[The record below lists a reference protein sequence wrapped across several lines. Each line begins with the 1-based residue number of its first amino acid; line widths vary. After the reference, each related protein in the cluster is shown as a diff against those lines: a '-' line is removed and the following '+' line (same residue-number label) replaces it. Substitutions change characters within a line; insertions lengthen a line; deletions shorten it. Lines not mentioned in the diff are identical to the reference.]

1 MKKFKNI
8 LILIVGILSGSC
20 NLDED
25 PNFLDATLYETP
37 QSAKAALDGIYTKIT
52 SYNAQERRY
61 FVVNGFSG
69 LFNTRKNGANVN
81 NTNNINLFSLN
92 PVYDADS
99 QAVWIGMYSVIAQ
112 ANSAINNIEIV
123 DNPTTNDELF
133 LNDIAG
139 QAYFVRAW
147 SYFSLVRLFGDIPL
161 WLTLPDNENLH
172 KAKSTAKEVYTQAI
186 LDAKEAASLMNGKQG
201 AGYPKQY
208 AANMLLAKLYM
219 TLATNPDLGDT
230 SFTEMNYWQLAY
242 DEAFKVYGKYSL
254 VSNYSSLF
262 TDANENST
270 ESIFELQISQDAANS
285 QMGRNYTPN
294 NYKVSQAFGW
304 FSVNADVYKQHAD
317 IYPADPRLAGTYI
330 SQYVNSNNSNT
341 TKVYPS
347 NPSRANYGNGH
358 PYFFKFAEK
367 NRTHTNQ
374 FNSQNVIIYRYA
386 ELLIILAEI
395 SNELQNGQQL
405 GYVTELLNRVG
416 MTPHVGYSGGKDSF
430 RDAIMNEYR
439 FELLGEGEDA
449 HNNRRRGYNYFLKN
463 TIEKHNSNPIFKT
476 NVDLILNTAESQVMF
491 LPIPLVEINTNELI
505 N

>member
-1 MKKFKNI
+1 
-8 LILIVGILSGSC
+8 
-20 NLDED
+20 
-25 PNFLDATLYETP
+25 
-37 QSAKAALDGIYTKIT
+37 
-52 SYNAQERRY
+52 
-61 FVVNGFSG
+61 
-69 LFNTRKNGANVN
+69 
-81 NTNNINLFSLN
+81 
-92 PVYDADS
+92 
-99 QAVWIGMYSVIAQ
+99 
-112 ANSAINNIEIV
+112 
-123 DNPTTNDELF
+123 
-133 LNDIAG
+133 
-139 QAYFVRAW
+139 
-147 SYFSLVRLFGDIPL
+147 
-161 WLTLPDNENLH
+161 
-172 KAKSTAKEVYTQAI
+172 
-186 LDAKEAASLMNGKQG
+186 
-201 AGYPKQY
+201 
-208 AANMLLAKLYM
+208 
-219 TLATNPDLGDT
+219 
-230 SFTEMNYWQLAY
+230 
-242 DEAFKVYGKYSL
+242 VYGKYSL